1 MPPPPS
7 PPPHS
12 NNVFKALR
20 RKCAL
25 CTRLQPH
32 RKHVSIA
39 IGNDATWEP
48 RVKLI
53 ICNYPTGGGSI
64 GGKTH
69 LFSCLYFFSTVGWWR
84 RRMKVHF
91 WVDMSAERPSCVS
104 KGVREE
110 GWDWTWDFG
119 DNFCLD
125 SFSRETFPLGQHGLG
140 WHEKRHN
147 SCRSEVKL
155 NKRFF
160 SCSWKIGYKLSEIIK
175 HVTSVQVEHLK
186 ILILLIWVKN
196 ILLLYW
202 FLNWKSKKNLVNCNH
217 EFGGREFQENYHHLC
232 LHDDWRVDAQRG
244 SISCAGSIHVETGKF
259 QCWRQEISRLCNL
272 AFFFF

>member
-1 MPPPPS
+1 MCFVYTFTTPPQ
-7 PPPHS
+7 
-12 NNVFKALR
+12 
-20 RKCAL
+20 
-25 CTRLQPH
+25 TRVNRYWKWRYLGAP
-32 RKHVSIA
+32 
-39 IGNDATWEP
+39 GET
-48 RVKLI
+48 
-53 ICNYPTGGGSI
+53 NYMQLPYGRGST

-110 GWDWTWDFG
+110 EWDWTWDFG
-119 DNFCLD
+119 DNFCRD

-160 SCSWKIGYKLSEIIK
+160 LVLEKLGI
-175 HVTSVQVEHLK
+175 
-186 ILILLIWVKN
+186 
-196 ILLLYW
+196 
-202 FLNWKSKKNLVNCNH
+202 NLV
-217 EFGGREFQENYHHLC
+217 
-232 LHDDWRVDAQRG
+232 
-244 SISCAGSIHVETGKF
+244 
-259 QCWRQEISRLCNL
+259 RLLNM
-272 AFFFF
+272 